1 MNGSPPWQALK
12 DGLQQPD
19 KTATIATEEIQKAP

>member
-1 MNGSPPWQALK
+1 MNGSPPCQALK
-12 DGLQQPD
+12 DGLQQPE